1 MSRAAAAGAGAAAGF
16 AGAAW
21 ARARNLTNA
30 DDKAL
35 KDGKVYNFGFAVHDD
50 NMTSRGHQVSFPVT
64 VGFGAKAAI
73 EATKL
78 K

>member
-1 MSRAAAAGAGAAAGF
+1 LATKISR
-16 AGAAW
+16 
-21 ARARNLTNA
+21 
-30 DDKAL
+30 
-35 KDGKVYNFGFAVHDD
+35 KVYNFGFAVHDD
-50 NMTSRGHQVSFPVT
+50 NIATRGHHISSPVT